1 VDIFRFA
8 GAAEGNRTFRNSLVA
23 LVADEGAVERMREVL
38 RFELAAARILNDSE
52 RLAGFDRSV
61 VDALRKLAGSAK
73 LDTRVAV
80 CRAYRHLW
88 WPARNP
94 AGEDLRHFELPPR
107 DQGQVKGPQTGV
119 VLDALKTH
127 GKVSDAAP
135 PTDRLAATS
144 GFNRS
149 GEITTAALAGT
160 PWRDHTQPMPVNPTA
175 LNDAITAGVRNG
187 TWVYYDAQR
196 RRAHTDESP
205 PDAVR
210 VAGDAWVYSSRRAE
224 ESGVLRKPVS
234 AAQVASALDAAGG
247 RLDGTALL
255 NTVGGAGDSAPTEQE
270 LLAALVAGA
279 RAGGRLVVVASPA
292 GSGAKTL
299 ASDEIGRHRIA
310 DLVALTPAAADELDI
325 STDAGAKSRT
335 VEGDGSVGVALQQV
349 TDRVADHGGGS
360 LASVRVTAVADVGEG
375 PRDLRLLGF
384 CIPQLP
390 RFECEVRLRISV
402 SFGGL
407 DGGLRAELS
416 GAASDYQQVE
426 AVLLA
431 AAEAGVDVSGHMEL
445 RLTPPAGMTV
455 GSADWQQLRS
465 VLESNNP
472 GRVLIAASL
481 ATSDASGPTPK
492 VAE

>member
-1 VDIFRFA
+1 V
-8 GAAEGNRTFRNSLVA
+8 GAESPARPTVVG
-23 LVADEGAVERMREVL
+23 GAVPSGRPPAASSADATCAADTGL
-38 RFELAAARILNDSE
+38 RGTPDSSARPELYTQAA
-52 RLAGFDRSV
+52 
-61 VDALRKLAGSAK
+61 
-73 LDTRVAV
+73 
-80 CRAYRHLW
+80 
-88 WPARNP
+88 
-94 AGEDLRHFELPPR
+94 PP
-107 DQGQVKGPQTGV
+107 
-119 VLDALKTH
+119 
-127 GKVSDAAP
+127 DAAP
-135 PTDRLAATS
+135 A
-144 GFNRS
+144 
-149 GEITTAALAGT
+149 
-160 PWRDHTQPMPVNPTA
+160 
-175 LNDAITAGVRNG
+175 
-187 TWVYYDAQR
+187 
-196 RRAHTDESP
+196 
-205 PDAVR
+205 
-210 VAGDAWVYSSRRAE
+210 AGDAAGHRPRRAAA
-224 ESGVLRKPVS
+224 SRAPPAPAS
-234 AAQVASALDAAGG
+234 AAQHPPTPAPAGG
-247 RLDGTALL
+247 RPDGAALL